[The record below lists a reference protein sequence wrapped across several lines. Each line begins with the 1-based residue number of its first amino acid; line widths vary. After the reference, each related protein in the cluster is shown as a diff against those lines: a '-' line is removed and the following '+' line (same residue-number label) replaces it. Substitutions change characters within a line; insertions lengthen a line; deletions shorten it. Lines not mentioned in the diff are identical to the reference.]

1 MPARKARPARTPR
14 GSLSR
19 DKVLAAAFELAGGG
33 LDAVSMRA
41 LGARLGAD
49 PTAVYRY
56 FRTKD
61 ELLDAMADAVV
72 AGDQPVPQTGR
83 PAEDLAGA
91 FENFRTSLL
100 AHPALVPVV
109 ARRPPGGEATQEG
122 ADRVLALLSGAGLDA
137 ATAAAAYQALLF
149 YTLGHALLEAPYA
162 LMGPDATGAE
172 RQQVRD
178 QLTTPPPGHDH
189 LAAAGPHLYTDMDR
203 QFRYGLDLMLTGL
216 GLSTSAAKQQSAG
229 S

>member
-1 MPARKARPARTPR
+1 MPARRPRPARTPR

-19 DKVLAAAFELAGGG
+19 DKVLAAALELARGG

-61 ELLDAMADAVV
+61 ELLDAMADTVV
-72 AGDQPVPQTGR
+72 AGDRPVPQTGL
-83 PAEDLAGA
+83 AEDLAAA
-91 FENFRTSLL
+91 FENFRRSLL

-109 ARRPPGGEATQEG
+109 ARRPPAGQATQEG
-122 ADRVLALLSGAGLDA
+122 ADRVLALLAGAGLDA

-162 LMGPDATGAE
+162 LMGPDATGQE

-178 QLTTPPPGHDH
+178 QLAASSPGHGH
-189 LAAAGPHLYTDMDR
+189 LAEAASHLYTDMDR

-216 GLSTSAAKQQSAG
+216 GLR
-229 S
+229 

>member
-1 MPARKARPARTPR
+1 MPARTARPARTPR

-19 DKVLAAAFELAGGG
+19 DKVLTAAFELARAG

-72 AGDQPVPQTGR
+72 AGDRPVPQTGQ
-83 PAEDLAGA
+83 PADDLAAA

-109 ARRPPGGEATQEG
+109 
-122 ADRVLALLSGAGLDA
+122 
-137 ATAAAAYQALLF
+137 
-149 YTLGHALLEAPYA
+149 
-162 LMGPDATGAE
+162 
-172 RQQVRD
+172 
-178 QLTTPPPGHDH
+178 
-189 LAAAGPHLYTDMDR
+189 
-203 QFRYGLDLMLTGL
+203 
-216 GLSTSAAKQQSAG
+216 
-229 S
+229 

>member
-1 MPARKARPARTPR
+1 MAARKARSTRAPR

-19 DKVLAAAFELAGGG
+19 DIVLAAALELARGG

-72 AGDQPVPQTGR
+72 AGDRPFPQTGR
-83 PAEDLAGA
+83 PAEDLAAA
-91 FENFRTSLL
+91 FENFRRSLL
-100 AHPALVPVV
+100 AHPALVPIV
-109 ARRPPGGEATQEG
+109 ARRPPAGEATRER

-137 ATAAAAYQALLF
+137 AAAAYQALLF

-162 LMGPDATGAE
+162 LMGPDATDQE

-178 QLTTPPPGHDH
+178 QLGTSSSGRDH
-189 LAAAGPHLYTDMDR
+189 LAAAAPRLYTDMDR

-216 GLSTSAAKQQSAG
+216 GLRTTAR
-229 S
+229 

>member
-1 MPARKARPARTPR
+1 MPARRPRPARTPR

-19 DKVLAAAFELAGGG
+19 DKVLAAALELARGG

-72 AGDQPVPQTGR
+72 AGDRPVPQTGR
-83 PAEDLAGA
+83 PAEDLAAA
-91 FENFRTSLL
+91 FENFRRSLL

-109 ARRPPGGEATQEG
+109 ARRPPAGQATQEG
-122 ADRVLALLSGAGLDA
+122 ADRVLALLAGAGLDA

-162 LMGPDATGAE
+162 LMGPDATGQE

-178 QLTTPPPGHDH
+178 QLAASSPGHGH
-189 LAAAGPHLYTDMDR
+189 LAEAASHLYTDMDR

-216 GLSTSAAKQQSAG
+216 GLRKSAAR
-229 S
+229 

>member
-1 MPARKARPARTPR
+1 MAVRKKASTRAPR

-19 DKVLAAAFELAGGG
+19 EKVLATSLDLARSG
-33 LDAVSMRA
+33 LDSVSMRA
-41 LGARLGAD
+41 LGARLGVD

-61 ELLDAMADAVV
+61 ELLEAMADVV
-72 AGDQPVPQTGR
+72 VGGDQPFPETGN

-91 FENFRTSLL
+91 FENFRRSLL

-109 ARRPPGGEATQEG
+109 ARRPPAGEATREG
-122 ADRVLALLSGAGLDA
+122 MARVLALLSGAGLDA

-162 LMGPDATGAE
+162 VMDAGAAEQE

-178 QLTTPPPGHDH
+178 QLAGSAPGHGA
-189 LAAAGPHLYTDMDR
+189 LAEAATHLYTEMDR
-203 QFRYGLDLMLTGL
+203 QFRYGLDLMIA
-216 GLSTSAAKQQSAG
+216 GLSLRTDPAV
-229 S
+229 

>member
-1 MPARKARPARTPR
+1 MAARRARPTRTPR

-19 DKVLAAAFELAGGG
+19 DKVLAAAFELARGG

-72 AGDQPVPQTGR
+72 AGDRPVPQTGR
-83 PAEDLAGA
+83 PAEDLAAA
-91 FENFRTSLL
+91 FENFRRSLL
-100 AHPALVPVV
+100 AHPALVPIV
-109 ARRPPGGEATQEG
+109 ARRPPAGQATRER
-122 ADRVLALLSGAGLDA
+122 ADRALALLSGAGLDA
-137 ATAAAAYQALLF
+137 AAAAAAYQALLF

-162 LMGPDATGAE
+162 LMGPDATGQE

-178 QLTTPPPGHDH
+178 QLAASSPGHGH
-189 LAAAGPHLYTDMDR
+189 LAAAAPRLYTDMDR

-216 GLSTSAAKQQSAG
+216 GLRKSAAR
-229 S
+229 

>member
-1 MPARKARPARTPR
+1 VPARRARPARTPR

-19 DKVLAAAFELAGGG
+19 DKVLAAALELARGG

-72 AGDQPVPQTGR
+72 AGDRPFPQTGQ
-83 PAEDLAGA
+83 PAEDLAA
-91 FENFRTSLL
+91 TFENFRRSLL
-100 AHPALVPVV
+100 AHPALVPIV
-109 ARRPPGGEATQEG
+109 ARRPPAGQATREG
-122 ADRVLALLSGAGLDA
+122 ADRVLALLSGAGLDTA
-137 ATAAAAYQALLF
+137 AGAAAYQALLF

-162 LMGPDATGAE
+162 LMGPDATGQE
-172 RQQVRD
+172 RQQVRG
-178 QLTTPPPGHDH
+178 QLAASSPGRGH
-189 LAAAGPHLYTDMDR
+189 LAAAAPRLYTDMDR

-216 GLSTSAAKQQSAG
+216 GLRKSAAR
-229 S
+229 

>member
-1 MPARKARPARTPR
+1 
-14 GSLSR
+14 
-19 DKVLAAAFELAGGG
+19 VLAAALELAQGG

-72 AGDQPVPQTGR
+72 AGDRPVPQTGR
-83 PAEDLAGA
+83 PADDLATA

-100 AHPALVPVV
+100 AHPALVPIV
-109 ARRPPGGEATQEG
+109 ARQPPGGEATREG

-162 LMGPDATGAE
+162 LMGPDATGPE
-172 RQQVRD
+172 RQQARD
-178 QLTTPPPGHDH
+178 EFGAPTPGHDH
-189 LAAAGPHLYTDMDR
+189 LAAAAPYLYTDMDR

-216 GLSTSAAKQQSAG
+216 GLRTSAAR
-229 S
+229 

>member
-1 MPARKARPARTPR
+1 MAARKATSARAPR

-19 DKVLAAAFELAGGG
+19 DKVLAAALELARSG

-72 AGDQPVPQTGR
+72 AGDRPFPQTGQ
-83 PAEDLAGA
+83 PAEDLAAA
-91 FENFRTSLL
+91 FGNFRRSLL
-100 AHPALVPVV
+100 AHPALVPIV
-109 ARRPPGGEATQEG
+109 ARRPPAGQATRER

-137 ATAAAAYQALLF
+137 AAAAAAYQALLF

-162 LMGPDATGAE
+162 LMGPDATGQE

-178 QLTTPPPGHDH
+178 QLATSSPGHGH
-189 LAAAGPHLYTDMDR
+189 LTAAAPRLYTDMDR

-216 GLSTSAAKQQSAG
+216 GLRQSTAR
-229 S
+229 

>member
-1 MPARKARPARTPR
+1 MPARTARPARTPR

-19 DKVLAAAFELAGGG
+19 DKVLTAAFELARGG

-72 AGDQPVPQTGR
+72 AGDRPVPQTGR
-83 PAEDLAGA
+83 PADDLAAA

-100 AHPALVPVV
+100 AHPALVPIV
-109 ARRPPGGEATQEG
+109 ARRPPRGEATREG

-162 LMGPDATGAE
+162 LMGPDATGTE

-178 QLTTPPPGHDH
+178 QFTASPPGHDH
-189 LAAAGPHLYTDMDR
+189 LAAAAPRLYTDMDR

-216 GLSTSAAKQQSAG
+216 GLRTSAAR
-229 S
+229 

>member
-1 MPARKARPARTPR
+1 MPLLNFVNTVDHAVFNDVTMLCGSRPEGDVPARTTETGPDPR

-19 DKVLAAAFELAGGG
+19 DKVLTAAFELARGG

-72 AGDQPVPQTGR
+72 AGDRPVPQTGR
-83 PAEDLAGA
+83 PADDLATA
-91 FENFRTSLL
+91 FENFRASLL

-109 ARRPPGGEATQEG
+109 ARRPPGGEATREG
-122 ADRVLALLSGAGLDA
+122 ADRVLALLSGAGW
-137 ATAAAAYQALLF
+137 
-149 YTLGHALLEAPYA
+149 
-162 LMGPDATGAE
+162 M
-172 RQQVRD
+172 R
-178 QLTTPPPGHDH
+178 PPPQPPTRHCC
-189 LAAAGPHLYTDMDR
+189 
-203 QFRYGLDLMLTGL
+203 
-216 GLSTSAAKQQSAG
+216 STPSATRCSRPRTR
-229 S
+229 

>member
-1 MPARKARPARTPR
+1 
-14 GSLSR
+14 
-19 DKVLAAAFELAGGG
+19 
-33 LDAVSMRA
+33 MRA

-72 AGDQPVPQTGR
+72 AGDRPVPQTGR
-83 PAEDLAGA
+83 PADDLAAA
-91 FENFRTSLL
+91 FENFRASLL

-109 ARRPPGGEATQEG
+109 ARRPPGGEATREG
-122 ADRVLALLSGAGLDA
+122 ADRVLVLLSGAGLDA

-162 LMGPDATGAE
+162 LMGPDATGTE

-178 QLTTPPPGHDH
+178 QFTASPPGHDH
-189 LAAAGPHLYTDMDR
+189 LAAAAPRLYTDMDR

-216 GLSTSAAKQQSAG
+216 GLRTSAAR
-229 S
+229 

>member
-1 MPARKARPARTPR
+1 MPARRPRPARTPR

-19 DKVLAAAFELAGGG
+19 DKVLAAALELARGG

-72 AGDQPVPQTGR
+72 AGDRPVPQTGR
-83 PAEDLAGA
+83 PAEDLAAA
-91 FENFRTSLL
+91 FENFRRSLL

-109 ARRPPGGEATQEG
+109 ARRPPAGEATREG
-122 ADRVLALLSGAGLDA
+122 ADRVLALLAGAGLDA

-162 LMGPDATGAE
+162 LMGPDATGQE

-178 QLTTPPPGHDH
+178 QLAASSPSQDH
-189 LAAAGPHLYTDMDR
+189 LAAAAPRLYTDMDR
-203 QFRYGLDLMLTGL
+203 QFRYGLGLMLTGL
-216 GLSTSAAKQQSAG
+216 GLR
-229 S
+229 

>member
-1 MPARKARPARTPR
+1 
-14 GSLSR
+14 
-19 DKVLAAAFELAGGG
+19 
-33 LDAVSMRA
+33 MRA

-83 PAEDLAGA
+83 PADDIAAA

-109 ARRPPGGEATQEG
+109 ARRPPGGEATREG

-162 LMGPDATGAE
+162 LMGPDATGTE

-178 QLTTPPPGHDH
+178 QLAAPAPGHDH
-189 LAAAGPHLYTDMDR
+189 LAAAAPRLYTDMDR

-216 GLSTSAAKQQSAG
+216 GLRRSAAG
-229 S
+229 

>member
-1 MPARKARPARTPR
+1 VPARTARPARTPR

-19 DKVLAAAFELAGGG
+19 DKVLTAALELARGG

-72 AGDQPVPQTGR
+72 AGDRPVPQTGQ
-83 PAEDLAGA
+83 PADDLAAA

-109 ARRPPGGEATQEG
+109 ARRPPGGEATREA

-162 LMGPDATGAE
+162 LMGPDATGTE

-178 QLTTPPPGHDH
+178 QFTASPPGHDH
-189 LAAAGPHLYTDMDR
+189 LAAAAPRLYTDMDR

-216 GLSTSAAKQQSAG
+216 GLRTPAAR
-229 S
+229 

>member
-1 MPARKARPARTPR
+1 MAARKATSTRAPR

-19 DKVLAAAFELAGGG
+19 EKVLAAALELARGG

-72 AGDQPVPQTGR
+72 AGDRPVPQTGR
-83 PAEDLAGA
+83 PAEDLAAA
-91 FENFRTSLL
+91 FENFRRSLL

-109 ARRPPGGEATQEG
+109 ARRPPAGQATQEG
-122 ADRVLALLSGAGLDA
+122 ADRVLALLAGAGLDA

-162 LMGPDATGAE
+162 LMGPDATGQE

-178 QLTTPPPGHDH
+178 QLAASSPGHGH
-189 LAAAGPHLYTDMDR
+189 LAAAAPRLYTDMDR

-216 GLSTSAAKQQSAG
+216 GLRKSAAR
-229 S
+229 

>member
-1 MPARKARPARTPR
+1 MAARTARSARTPR

-19 DKVLAAAFELAGGG
+19 DKVLAAALELARDG

-72 AGDQPVPQTGR
+72 AGDRPVPQTGR
-83 PAEDLAGA
+83 PADDLAAA
-91 FENFRTSLL
+91 FGNFRASLL
-100 AHPALVPVV
+100 SRPALVPVV
-109 ARRPPGGEATQEG
+109 ARRPPGGEATREG

-162 LMGPDATGAE
+162 LMGPDPTGTE

-178 QLTTPPPGHDH
+178 QLAAPPPGHDH
-189 LAAAGPHLYTDMDR
+189 LAAAAPRLYTDMDR

-216 GLSTSAAKQQSAG
+216 GLRKSAAG
-229 S
+229 

>member
-1 MPARKARPARTPR
+1 
-14 GSLSR
+14 
-19 DKVLAAAFELAGGG
+19 VLAAALELAQGG

-72 AGDQPVPQTGR
+72 AGDRPVPRTGR
-83 PAEDLAGA
+83 PAEDLAAA
-91 FENFRTSLL
+91 FENFRGSLL

-109 ARRPPGGEATQEG
+109 ARRPPAGEATRED

-162 LMGPDATGAE
+162 LMGPDATGPE
-172 RQQVRD
+172 RQQARD
-178 QLTTPPPGHDH
+178 EFGAPTPGHDH
-189 LAAAGPHLYTDMDR
+189 LAAAAPYLYTDMDR

-216 GLSTSAAKQQSAG
+216 GLRTSAAR
-229 S
+229 

>member
-1 MPARKARPARTPR
+1 MPARRARPARTPR

-19 DKVLAAAFELAGGG
+19 DKVLAAALELARAG

-72 AGDQPVPQTGR
+72 AGDRPFPQTGR
-83 PAEDLAGA
+83 PAEDLAAA
-91 FENFRTSLL
+91 FEDFRRSLL
-100 AHPALVPVV
+100 AHPALVPIV
-109 ARRPPGGEATQEG
+109 ARRPPAGQATRER
-122 ADRVLALLSGAGLDA
+122 ADRVLALLSGAGLDPA
-137 ATAAAAYQALLF
+137 AAAAAYQALLF

-162 LMGPDATGAE
+162 LMGPDATSQE

-178 QLTTPPPGHDH
+178 QLATSPPGHDH
-189 LAAAGPHLYTDMDR
+189 LAAAAPRLYTDMDR

-216 GLSTSAAKQQSAG
+216 GLP
-229 S
+229 

>member
-1 MPARKARPARTPR
+1 MPARTTETGPDPR

-19 DKVLAAAFELAGGG
+19 DKVLTAAFELARGG

-72 AGDQPVPQTGR
+72 AGDRPVPQTGR
-83 PAEDLAGA
+83 PADDLATA
-91 FENFRTSLL
+91 FENFRASLL

-109 ARRPPGGEATQEG
+109 ARRPPGGEATREG
-122 ADRVLALLSGAGLDA
+122 ADRVLALLSGAGW
-137 ATAAAAYQALLF
+137 
-149 YTLGHALLEAPYA
+149 
-162 LMGPDATGAE
+162 M
-172 RQQVRD
+172 R
-178 QLTTPPPGHDH
+178 PPPQPPTRHCC
-189 LAAAGPHLYTDMDR
+189 
-203 QFRYGLDLMLTGL
+203 
-216 GLSTSAAKQQSAG
+216 STPSATRCSRPRTR
-229 S
+229 